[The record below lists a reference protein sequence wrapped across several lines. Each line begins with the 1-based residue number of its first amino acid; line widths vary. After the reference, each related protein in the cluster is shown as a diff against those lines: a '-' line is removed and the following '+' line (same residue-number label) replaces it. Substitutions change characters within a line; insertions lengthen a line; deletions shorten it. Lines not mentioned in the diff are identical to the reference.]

1 MPSPSREDQSEFE
14 WVAYEMIR
22 GPEPN
27 AGQREWHLN
36 WAGGEITGDPRIRVL
51 QPGQSPFVATLS
63 ELREQGHPIGQ
74 AKLEDFERDQP
85 FAITPQGFRRGSRFW
100 QLD

>member
-1 MPSPSREDQSEFE
+1 MPPSHQEDQPEFE

-22 GPEPN
+22 GTD
-27 AGQREWHLN
+27 QREWHLT
-36 WAGGEITGDPRIRVL
+36 WAGGEISGDPRIRVL
-51 QPGQSPFVATLS
+51 QPGKSPFVATLS
-63 ELREQGHPIGQ
+63 ELREQDHPIGE
-74 AKLEDFERDQP
+74 AKLEDFERDRP